1 MENFCWP
8 KRETEATEICGQRSK
23 EMAQAVG
30 WTVGGPSANGEG
42 GNCKGQQGSG
52 TVVQHERAD
61 CVWNRLQEGVAGGV
75 G

>member
-30 WTVGGPSANGEG
+30 WTVEGGPQPMKRVATAKDS
-42 GNCKGQQGSG
+42 
-52 TVVQHERAD
+52 RA
-61 CVWNRLQEGVAGGV
+61 V
-75 G
+75 GL